1 VRTNTERILPSLD
14 RPGHG
19 PSGWG
24 RDVVGAVTRARV
36 RRCTVKMRRIV
47 HSLGWL
53 AALVMAVSAGWKA
66 W

>member
-1 VRTNTERILPSLD
+1 MYRRAGIPIL
-14 RPGHG
+14 HT
-19 PSGWG
+19 
-24 RDVVGAVTRARV
+24 RDVEGAEQAAPPASGTDGKPL

>member
-1 VRTNTERILPSLD
+1 MYRRVGEPILLT
-14 RPGHG
+14 
-19 PSGWG
+19 
-24 RDVVGAVTRARV
+24 RDVRV
-36 RRCTVKMRRIV
+36 RSKPHRSYRRDGKPLRRCTVKMRRIV